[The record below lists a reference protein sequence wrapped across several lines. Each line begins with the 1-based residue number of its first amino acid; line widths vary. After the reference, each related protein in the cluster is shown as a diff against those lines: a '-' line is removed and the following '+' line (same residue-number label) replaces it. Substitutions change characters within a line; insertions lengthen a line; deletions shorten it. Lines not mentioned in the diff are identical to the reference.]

1 MCVHIYIYIH
11 RWLIVRLCS
20 TEIASIRLG
29 MFPSWRWTKDTI
41 ERWGERYYYRHY
53 YSALCS
59 RIAPFL
65 RSKRLNFELGGKGG
79 CYLWLAR
86 RHLTEGDRCV
96 SRGIRRLLLMVDR
109 EMEKRWSPRIGLL
122 FVEYVNGDELFDI
135 TALHTKKYIF
145 HHRSIRMIWKNEKFK
160 IGESDLLVRFLAF
173 IKKLSA
179 FNTPHR
185 DLYAS
190 KPVPRAVY
198 MSYKDVYTCSAVI
211 TTARPHFSN
220 SFFFRE
226 SLWFRYANKVASYS
240 SRCSV
245 NS

>member
-1 MCVHIYIYIH
+1 MCAYIYIYIH

-65 RSKRLNFELGGKGG
+65 RSKRVNFELGGKGG

-135 TALHTKKYIF
+135 TRGVTHKEI
-145 HHRSIRMIWKNEKFK
+145 
-160 IGESDLLVRFLAF
+160 
-173 IKKLSA
+173 
-179 FNTPHR
+179 
-185 DLYAS
+185 
-190 KPVPRAVY
+190 
-198 MSYKDVYTCSAVI
+198 
-211 TTARPHFSN
+211 HFSP
-220 SFFFRE
+220 SFDPDDLKKWEIQNRGE
-226 SLWFRYANKVASYS
+226 RS
-240 SRCSV
+240 SCSFSRV
-245 NS
+245 HKEVKRV